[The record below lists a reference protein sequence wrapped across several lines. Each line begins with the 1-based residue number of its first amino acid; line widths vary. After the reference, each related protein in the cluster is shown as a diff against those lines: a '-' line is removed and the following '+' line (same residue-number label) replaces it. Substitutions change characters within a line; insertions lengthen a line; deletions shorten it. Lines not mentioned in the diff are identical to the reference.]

1 MMVELMMLVVVVAS
15 GGVGVGVRDDRVHDP
30 GLGHAAQSTRLRS
43 VFGVWCSMLGVGVGV
58 GVRCP

>member
-30 GLGHAAQSTRLRS
+30 GLGMLLRAP
-43 VFGVWCSMLGVGVGV
+43 GC
-58 GVRCP
+58 VR